1 MIELVSFCF
10 CQTQSLAGS
19 PTWWQVVRQHVWFT
33 LGKVSVLIVSKISFS
48 EIPSMTPLIRLDH
61 LAEPTEYAQVRF
73 LEIQIYLPHVLRELS
88 SASISRCIE

>member
-33 LGKVSVLIVSKISFS
+33 LGKVSVDRVENLVPRNPFHDAANQDWIV
-48 EIPSMTPLIRLDH
+48 
-61 LAEPTEYAQVRF
+61 
-73 LEIQIYLPHVLRELS
+73 
-88 SASISRCIE
+88 